1 MERSWKL
8 LSPSATLSILAER
21 TKLAPWGLH
30 GGKSGMKGEF
40 LICKPDGTEVRLK
53 SKCTV
58 QMKKGDIFVVRTP
71 GGGGYGDPLERDPK
85 AVLQDVVNELVS
97 SSSAQQD
104 YGVII
109 NSETKEVNWEA
120 TRKLRERLC
129 R

>member
-1 MERSWKL
+1 
-8 LSPSATLSILAER
+8 
-21 TKLAPWGLH
+21 
-30 GGKSGMKGEF
+30 
-40 LICKPDGTEVRLK
+40 
-53 SKCTV
+53 
-58 QMKKGDIFVVRTP
+58 MKKGDIFVVRTP